1 MLKRFLGLLLTLA
14 VTGCAGGSVAVSTLS
29 PLHDVYEATNVALP
43 DGSGSGSIVFA
54 FSENGTAGSP
64 VSGEIVLVAASHMSR
79 LPLQSGVV
87 TRAGS
92 SGTIQGITLNPD
104 TNRTTS
110 LSGSLSSSTYTYSLS
125 GSTTT
130 NGTAARV
137 SSYIDNDEAFVPP
150 SGFLGTFAYIP
161 LNTSCVSQTIYDTI
175 SGAQSDGSGL
185 WRPQGAVN
193 IGAAPSPPFSTNDGV
208 WDGGSVFALVDLGGG
223 VINPLSP
230 TLSLT
235 LAGTSD
241 TVAQFGATPCVTPVT
256 PPPP

>member
-1 MLKRFLGLLLTLA
+1 M
-14 VTGCAGGSVAVSTLS
+14 
-29 PLHDVYEATNVALP
+29 
-43 DGSGSGSIVFA
+43 
-54 FSENGTAGSP
+54 
-64 VSGEIVLVAASHMSR
+64 
-79 LPLQSGVV
+79 
-87 TRAGS
+87 
-92 SGTIQGITLNPD
+92 
-104 TNRTTS
+104 
-110 LSGSLSSSTYTYSLS
+110 SGSLSSSTYTYSLS

-137 SSYIDNDEAFVPP
+137 SSYVDSDEAFVPP
-150 SGFLGTFAYIP
+150 SGFLGTFAYVP

-175 SGAQSDGSGL
+175 SGAQPDGSGL

-241 TVAQFGATPCVTPVT
+241 TVAQFGTTPCVTPVT
-256 PPPP
+256 PPLP